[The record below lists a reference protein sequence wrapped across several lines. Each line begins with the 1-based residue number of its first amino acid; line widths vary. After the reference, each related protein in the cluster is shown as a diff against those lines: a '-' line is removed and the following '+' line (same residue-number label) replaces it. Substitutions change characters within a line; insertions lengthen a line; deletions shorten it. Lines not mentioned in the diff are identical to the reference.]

1 MGELTTM
8 TTNTMQGQDQGA
20 VQRTAGI
27 GLAIVRVIIGG
38 ELFSTFFENLGKGAY
53 SPAGY
58 AGVLNYYVQ
67 HSHSPEAWKHV
78 LAMLA
83 THSGIL
89 GPMQAVTEISVGT
102 LLIVG
107 LFTRPA
113 ALVAFCFLGTL
124 WVTELGTSWIWE
136 LLPPFVAS
144 LGLLVGRA
152 GRTWGVDAILARKWP
167 SSQLW

>member
-1 MGELTTM
+1 MGALTTM
-8 TTNTMQGQDQGA
+8 TTSTMQAPDEDNL
-20 VQRTAGI
+20 QRTAGI
-27 GLAIVRVIIGG
+27 GLAIVRVIVGG

-67 HSHSPEAWKHV
+67 HSHSPEAWRHL
-78 LAMLA
+78 LAMMA
-83 THSGIL
+83 SRSAIL
-89 GPMQAVTEISVGT
+89 GPMQAVMEISVGT

-113 ALVAFCFLGTL
+113 ALVAFLFLGTL

-136 LLPPFVAS
+136 LLVPFVAS

-167 SSQLW
+167 SSLLW

>member
-1 MGELTTM
+1 M
-8 TTNTMQGQDQGA
+8 TTNTMQTQDEGA
-20 VQRTAGI
+20 VQRSAGC
-27 GLAIVRVIIGG
+27 GLVFVRVIIGA
-38 ELFSTFFENLGKGAY
+38 ELFSTFFENLRKGAY

-67 HSHSPEAWKHV
+67 HSHSPEAWRH
-78 LAMLA
+78 MLA
-83 THSGIL
+83 IMASHSAIL
-89 GPMQAVTEISVGT
+89 GPMQAVMEISVGV

-113 ALVAFCFLGTL
+113 ALVAFLFFGTL
-124 WVTELGTSWIWE
+124 WVTELGASWIWE

-167 SSQLW
+167 SSRLW

>member
-1 MGELTTM
+1 M
-8 TTNTMQGQDQGA
+8 TTNTMQTQDQGA
-20 VQRTAGI
+20 LQPTAGC
-27 GLAIVRVIIGG
+27 GLVFVRVIIGA
-38 ELFSTFFENLGKGAY
+38 ELFFTFFENLRKGAY
-53 SPAGY
+53 TAAGY

-67 HSHSPEAWKHV
+67 HSHSPEAWRH
-78 LAMLA
+78 MLA
-83 THSGIL
+83 ILANHSAIL
-89 GPMQAVTEISVGT
+89 GPMQAVMEISVGT

-107 LFTRPA
+107 LLTRPA